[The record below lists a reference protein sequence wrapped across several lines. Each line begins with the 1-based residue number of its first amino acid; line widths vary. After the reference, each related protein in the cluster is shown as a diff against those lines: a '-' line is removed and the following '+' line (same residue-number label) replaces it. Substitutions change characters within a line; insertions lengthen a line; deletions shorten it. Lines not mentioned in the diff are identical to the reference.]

1 MGLFRLM
8 FWVVAMAAVAWFSTT
23 VKLGDK
29 TLFQH
34 VVAIGSTP
42 EAKDLAKG
50 TEQEAQKVVEQVQ
63 RDLRTD
69 GGARR
74 K

>member
-1 MGLFRLM
+1 MM
-8 FWVVAMAAVAWFSTT
+8 FWVVAMAAVVWFSTT

-34 VVAIGSTP
+34 VVAIGGTK

-50 TEQEAQKVVEQVQ
+50 TEQEAKKVVEQVQ

-69 GGARR
+69 GGAKQR
-74 K
+74 